1 MSYTPQYAWQ
11 PPQPPQPPPAPM
23 VVPADPL
30 AVTVGNASLL
40 GIGYLMMKR
49 WGLAI
54 LNLMV
59 VGALLIF
66 LLVLKKTWC
75 EIALV
80 AWWVLVI
87 AHGWFLAQR
96 SPRKE
101 SDLTKRLVALGIT
114 IPVLLAIGIVRYDA
128 GRIAGKVSDAREAG
142 DCAKLTDA
150 QEELWFGHR
159 IVDAPGTEKGDAE
172 VQLCGLL
179 DEAKATLATG
189 LTGDYTA
196 LEDGFD
202 TLGSVL
208 AEPGHDKTV
217 DVTLKGWLDDLPL
230 EDPCRTVRVTDWL
243 RQREATNNVLDQ
255 SRATVTK
262 TAPAAI
268 LGCADRL
275 MGQKSWEAARSSYQQ
290 LVSQYPKDSRV
301 AKALAGIRTATLA
314 IELTHVR
321 ELLTGGSYCESP
333 AKYSGARPYAG
344 GFNSGLFEGDD
355 EYTKRLPGSWRA
367 SDASNAVMI
376 VCSEAAAD
384 GTSLRTC
391 PYRSEKNPQNISDV
405 TFHKVAVPVKVY
417 ELRTGRVVSN
427 TRVQI
432 DGPDCPARITYSTF
446 GSFDYPPSTLQVIP
460 SNANVQ
466 AAFRY
471 LFLR

>member
-11 PPQPPQPPPAPM
+11 PPPPQPPPPLAPK
-23 VVPADPL
+23 ADPL
-30 AVTVGNASLL
+30 AVAVGNASLL
-40 GIGYLMMKR
+40 GVGYVLMKR
-49 WGLAI
+49 WVLAI
-54 LNLMV
+54 VNLMV

-66 LLVLKKTWC
+66 LLVLKQTWC
-75 EIALV
+75 EIALAV
-80 AWWVLVI
+80 WWVLVVV
-87 AHGWFLAQR
+87 HGWFLAHRAPQ
-96 SPRKE
+96 KE

-114 IPVLLAIGIVRYDA
+114 IPVLLAIGLVRYDA
-128 GRIAGKVSDAREAG
+128 SRIAGKVSDAREAG
-142 DCAKLTDA
+142 DCSKLTAA
-150 QEELWFGHR
+150 QEELWLGHR

-172 VQLCGLL
+172 VQLCGRL
-179 DEAKATLATG
+179 DDAKAVLATG
-189 LTGDYTA
+189 LTGDNTA

-255 SRATVTK
+255 SKATVTK

-275 MGQKSWEAARSSYQQ
+275 MGQKSWDAARTSYQQ
-290 LVSQYPKDSRV
+290 LVTQYPKDSGV
-301 AKALAGIRTATLA
+301 AKAQAGIRQATLA
-314 IELTHVR
+314 IELTNVR
-321 ELLTGGSYCESP
+321 NLLATNSYCSNP
-333 AKYSGARPYAG
+333 ARYSGARPYAG
-344 GFNSGLFEGDD
+344 GFNPGMFEGDD
-355 EYTKRLPGSWRA
+355 EYTKRLPASWRA
-367 SDASNAVMI
+367 SDASNAVVI
-376 VCSEAAAD
+376 VCAEDAVD

-417 ELRTGRVVSN
+417 ELRTGRIVSN

-432 DGPDCPARITYSTF
+432 DGPDCPARITYSTYLTA
-446 GSFDYPPSTLQVIP
+446 FDYPPSSLQVIP
-460 SNANVQ
+460 SDANVQ

>member
-11 PPQPPQPPPAPM
+11 PPPPQPPPPPAPK
-23 VVPADPL
+23 ADPL
-30 AVTVGNASLL
+30 AVAVGNASLL
-40 GIGYLMMKR
+40 GVGYVLMKR
-49 WGLAI
+49 WVLAI
-54 LNLMV
+54 VNLMV

-66 LLVLKKTWC
+66 LLVLKQTWC
-75 EIALV
+75 EIALAV
-80 AWWVLVI
+80 WWVLAVV
-87 AHGWFLAQR
+87 HGWFLAYKAPQ
-96 SPRKE
+96 KE

-114 IPVLLAIGIVRYDA
+114 IPVLLAIGLVRYDA

-142 DCAKLTDA
+142 DCAKLTAA
-150 QEELWFGHR
+150 QEALWFGHR

-172 VQLCGLL
+172 VQLCGRL
-179 DEAKATLATG
+179 DDAKAVLATG

-217 DVTLKGWLDDLPL
+217 DVTLKGWLDDLPV

-243 RQREATNNVLDQ
+243 RQREATNNLLDQ
-255 SRATVTK
+255 SKATVTK

-268 LGCADRL
+268 VGCADRL
-275 MGQKSWEAARSSYQQ
+275 MSQKSWDAARSSYQQ
-290 LVSQYPKDSRV
+290 LVTQYPKDSRV
-301 AKALAGIRTATLA
+301 AKAQAGIRQATLA
-314 IELTHVR
+314 IELTNVR
-321 ELLTGGSYCESP
+321 NLLANDSYCSNP
-333 AKYSGARPYAG
+333 ARYSGARPYAG
-344 GFNSGLFEGDD
+344 GFNSGMFEGDD
-355 EYTKRLPGSWRA
+355 EYTKRLPASWRA
-367 SDASNAVMI
+367 GDASNAVVV
-376 VCSEAAAD
+376 VCAEDAVD

-417 ELRTGRVVSN
+417 ELRTGRIVSN

-432 DGPDCPARITYSTF
+432 DGPDCPARITYSTYLTA
-446 GSFDYPPSTLQVIP
+446 FDYPPSSLQVVP